1 MKTVVEEVVTSWT
14 AGTAESPAQEA
25 QIAKTLRSLMDNGGF
40 AAVKIIGYEHNWSDA
55 GAYPVELMN
64 DAASAFAGV
73 GFHCYSGAVW
83 QQDAF
88 HSAYLNKDILFTEC
102 SGVYGSDWWSNLKWY
117 MDNIFIGSIE
127 HNSRSG
133 LPALTAVRLPVAT
146 VNRDGSWSMNQ
157 EFYAMAQS
165 SKATIPRDAGGP
177 SGKHIGVSVGRS
189 QSWALRIT
197 AFVTGR
203 SNANDWLRY
212 SLVVLNWDDYPN
224 GSWNPTPV
232 KTTIELRGQQQKRE
246 RSRVSG
252 RSWLTSLYNLRLTSQ
267 ILPLRHKGYR

>member
-1 MKTVVEEVVTSWT
+1 
-14 AGTAESPAQEA
+14 
-25 QIAKTLRSLMDNGGF
+25 
-40 AAVKIIGYEHNWSDA
+40 
-55 GAYPVELMN
+55 MN

-133 LPALTAVRLPVAT
+133 LPALTA
-146 VNRDGSWSMNQ
+146 
-157 EFYAMAQS
+157 S

-212 SLVVLNWDDYPN
+212 SLVVLNW
-224 GSWNPTPV
+224 
-232 KTTIELRGQQQKRE
+232 
-246 RSRVSG
+246 
-252 RSWLTSLYNLRLTSQ
+252 
-267 ILPLRHKGYR
+267 